1 MIIYSVEISVD
12 KKIIQSWLR
21 WMTSQHIQDV
31 MKTNLFTGFEFF
43 QNLNIENTYTIEYK
57 LENLENYLTYQKH
70 FASDLQ
76 KHHTKKFKGKY
87 KAKRRLLMKMEKI
100 D

>member
-12 KKIIQSWLR
+12 KNTTQSWLK
-21 WMTSQHIQDV
+21 WMTLQHIPDV
-31 MKTNLFTGFEFF
+31 MKTNLFTGCEIF
-43 QNLNIENTYTIEYK
+43 QNLNTENTYTIQYK
-57 LENLENYLTYQKH
+57 LETLDNYLTYQTH

-76 KHHTKKFKGKY
+76 KDHMRKFKGKF
-87 KAKRRLLMKMEKI
+87 KAKRTLMMEMKKI